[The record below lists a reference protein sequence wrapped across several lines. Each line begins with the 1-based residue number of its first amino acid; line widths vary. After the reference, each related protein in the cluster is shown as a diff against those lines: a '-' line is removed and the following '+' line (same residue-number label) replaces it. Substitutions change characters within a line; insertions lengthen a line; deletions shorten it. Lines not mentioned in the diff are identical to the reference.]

1 MNNSPGKYKWMSQSH
16 RELYD
21 GLCHEFNFK
30 NLTDIGNYLG
40 LKNPHHGAKLIF
52 EAKKQN
58 IYLKKLLELK
68 QETNAEINRLRACV
82 EEVTS
87 FRKSIES
94 SLDGL
99 NQSVDAINII
109 KKTLKF

>member
-1 MNNSPGKYKWMSQSH
+1 MNNSPGKYKWMSEPH

-30 NLTDIGNYLG
+30 NLTDIGNYLD
-40 LKNPHHGAKLIF
+40 LKNPYHGAKLIF

-68 QETNAEINRLRACV
+68 RDSNRKISELEACLKEI
-82 EEVTS
+82 TG
-87 FRKSIES
+87 FRKSIET

-99 NQSVDAINII
+99 NKSVSTIKII
-109 KKTLKF
+109 KKSLNL